1 MLEDINANTVIYTE
15 LMNSSI
21 ETVIMDQLP
30 IELLL
35 RLKNADISTLL
46 GLEQA
51 ANKKIFMT

>member
-30 IELLL
+30 IY
-35 RLKNADISTLL
+35 K
-46 GLEQA
+46 
-51 ANKKIFMT
+51 